1 MISIFNS
8 LIHCFS
14 EDFSACV
21 QALTVSI
28 EEKMEQLGELKVVR
42 TSVAGGKSQKKI
54 IKKGVKLSNTSY
66 FVC

>member
-42 TSVAGGKSQKKI
+42 TSVAGGKSQEK
-54 IKKGVKLSNTSY
+54 S
-66 FVC
+66 